1 VVTLPTNIQQGARKP
16 NPVVSPTFTAGKD
29 PGVPEMKMIQSAL
42 LTATLLSAAAVAQA
56 GSYEITVTNNLAD
69 ELLAPVLVAP
79 VGQDSKIFM
88 GNYVSNEA
96 ETQILTGDPGKLAKK
111 IGREA
116 TVAHGSDGPPGVLLA
131 PGKSITFTVK
141 TDADSVR
148 LISMVAP
155 TKVPDNFVSSVVNL
169 GAPLSVT
176 LDRYDIGHNE
186 GSKQVSHVGNS
197 AATVTIKSSMM

>member
-1 VVTLPTNIQQGARKP
+1 
-16 NPVVSPTFTAGKD
+16 
-29 PGVPEMKMIQSAL
+29 MKKIQSAL
-42 LTATLLSAAAVAQA
+42 LTATLLSAAAGVQA
-56 GSYEITVTNNLAD
+56 GSYEITVTNNLSD

-79 VGQDSKIFM
+79 VSQDSKIFI

-96 ETQILTGDPGKLAKK
+96 ETQILTGDPGKLAKE
-111 IGREA
+111 IGMEA

-141 TDADSVR
+141 TNADSVR

-155 TKVPDNFVSSVVNL
+155 TKVPDNFVSSVINL

-186 GSKQVSHVGNS
+186 GNKQVSHVGNS